1 MLFIVFIMFIGRLLV
16 FIGRL
21 IMFNACF
28 STFGYVMAFV
38 FVEESRETR
47 EYQNKW
53 QQNGNCC
60 QLR

>member
-1 MLFIVFIMFIGRLLV
+1 MLFIVLIMFIGQ
-16 FIGRL
+16 L

-53 QQNGNCC
+53 QLLSIKIGIEHTSP
-60 QLR
+60 